1 MRVQGRAGRVRNL
14 IWLAVLGVA
23 GPWGGQVEYAPVMR
37 RPVRTAALRALALC
51 LAAWCACAR
60 VRADDAGFFPVQ
72 IRLSVDHLVGSTSIL
87 AVLKDETESIWRPYG
102 VQVEWVDAHAGE
114 VAAEGFSVEAVIDR
128 RSDARADSDR
138 AVLGRASV
146 PKDAVGA
153 GPIRVSFDATERM
166 LLRRPSSG
174 PFVGERDM
182 GRALGRVLAHE
193 IGHVLLAVRQHD
205 RAGLMRAVFTPAE
218 LAAPDRESFRLTP
231 DDLGRLRSRIQVM
244 TDGPERCP
252 FTAVP

>member
-1 MRVQGRAGRVRNL
+1 VRAGAL
-14 IWLAVLGVA
+14 KALAV
-23 GPWGGQVEYAPVMR
+23 
-37 RPVRTAALRALALC
+37 C

-60 VRADDAGFFPVQ
+60 ASADESGFFQVHV
-72 IRLSVDHLVGSTSIL
+72 RLRVDHVIKSTSIL
-87 AVLKDETESIWRPYG
+87 TILKDETEGIWRPYG
-102 VQVEWVDAHAGE
+102 VQVEWADAQVGE
-114 VAAEGFSVEAVIDR
+114 VAAEGFFVEAVIDR
-128 RSDARADSDR
+128 RSDGPADPDR
-138 AVLGRASV
+138 AVLGRAV
-146 PKDAVGA
+146 VTQDPLGA

-205 RAGLMRAVFTPAE
+205 RSGLMRAVFTPAE
-218 LAAPDRESFRLTP
+218 LGAPDREAFRLTN

-244 TDGPERCP
+244 TGEPETRCGENLDRAL
-252 FTAVP
+252 TGVP